1 MYSRGIRGA
10 ITVAA
15 DTPQE
20 IEKATVELYAKIEEL
35 NELKSQDI
43 SHIIFSMTNDLK
55 SAYPAKFLRQHFKI
69 ADVPLMCLSELNIEG
84 SLKNC
89 IRLLVVVNTDKTQAE
104 IKHVYLG
111 DAKILRPDISTK

>member
-55 SAYPAKFLRQHFKI
+55 SAYPAKFLRQHF
-69 ADVPLMCLSELNIEG
+69 DVSNVPLMCMDELNIEG
-84 SLKNC
+84 SLPKC
-89 IRLLVVVNTDKTQAE
+89 LRVLVVVNTQKTQEE

-111 DAKILRPDISTK
+111 DAKNLRPDIVTN